1 MLVELAACEPP
12 REIIVIE
19 APAQNAVEVTLDA
32 LLSPFNPLR
41 EQITAITGLGLD
53 VEEPPE
59 ALRLYLPVP
68 HLPVP
73 HLPLPHLPSP
83 HLPLPATDPEIQLSY
98 LATGNPAGQKVVF
111 IHGSPG
117 NAQEWGPL
125 LSRAPHDQY
134 RVAIDRLGFGESV
147 VAEPVLTLAGH
158 AGALAPLLDTGD
170 GRKAIL
176 VGYSYG
182 GPVAL
187 RAALDMP
194 EHVAGIVLVG
204 SAADPDFEDIHPL
217 QELAALELFA
227 QILPTELANANAELV
242 VLKPELEAMREELG
256 RLNVPVTI
264 IHGLNDSLVPPENIL
279 FLHVNLPRH
288 IPVRTM
294 LVEGG
299 DHFLPWTH
307 PERIEHAIRCIL
319 EPAP

>member
-12 REIIVIE
+12 REIVVIE
-19 APAQNAVEVTLDA
+19 APAGSAVEVTLET

-41 EQITAITGLGLD
+41 EQITAITGIGLD
-53 VEEPPE
+53 TEEPSE

-68 HLPVP
+68 
-73 HLPLPHLPSP
+73 
-83 HLPLPATDPEIQLSY
+83 AAEPEIRLSY
-98 LATGNPAGQKVVF
+98 LATGNPRGQKVVF

-125 LSRAPHDQY
+125 LSRSPRDQY
-134 RVAIDRLGFGESV
+134 RVAVDRLGFGESV
-147 VAEPVLTLAGH
+147 VGEPVLTLADH

-204 SAADPDFEDIHPL
+204 SAADPDLEEIHPL
-217 QELAALELFA
+217 QELAALDLFA

-242 VLKPELEAMREELG
+242 VLKPQLEAMREEFA
-256 RLNVPVTI
+256 RLNVPITI

-279 FLHVNLPRH
+279 FLHINLPRH
-288 IPVRTM
+288 LPVRTM

-307 PERIEHAIRCIL
+307 PERIDHAIRCIL
-319 EPAP
+319 EPVP

>member
-1 MLVELAACEPP
+1 MLVELAACEAP
-12 REIIVIE
+12 REIVVIE
-19 APAQNAVEVTLDA
+19 APAQTAVEVTLDT
-32 LLSPFNPLR
+32 LLAPFNPLR

-53 VEEPPE
+53 AEEHPE
-59 ALRLYLPVP
+59 ALRLYLP
-68 HLPVP
+68 LPDAEGELQV
-73 HLPLPHLPSP
+73 
-83 HLPLPATDPEIQLSY
+83 SY
-98 LATGNPAGQKVVF
+98 LATGNPTGQKVVF

-125 LSRAPHDQY
+125 LSRSPRDQY
-134 RVAIDRLGFGESV
+134 RVAVDRLGFGESIV
-147 VAEPVLTLAGH
+147 EEPVLTLAGH
-158 AGALAPLLDTGD
+158 AEALAPLLDMGD

-204 SAADPDFEDIHPL
+204 SAADPAYEEIHPL
-217 QELAALELFA
+217 QELAALDLLS

-242 VLKPELEAMREELG
+242 ALEPELEAMKQELG
-256 RLNVPVTI
+256 RLHVPVTI
-264 IHGLNDSLVPPENIL
+264 IHGLDDTLVPPENVL
-279 FLHVNLPRH
+279 YLHINLPRH

-307 PERIEHAIRCIL
+307 PDRIDHAIRCIL
-319 EPAP
+319 EAPP